1 MIKIPFQEI
10 INKIKEASYLSE
22 EEIHTRIDE
31 KTRQLSGLISKDG
44 AAHIIANELGIRVID
59 QVSGKLQI
67 KNILSGMRSVETAGK
82 VLENYGVREFNSAGR
97 EGKVA
102 SFLLGDESGTIR
114 VVSWG
119 ATADIAGQL
128 APGSIVKIVSGYV
141 RDNRGF
147 IEVHVNEK
155 SKLIVNPEGIAVG
168 DLKPEIARKSIKDL
182 KDGDRDIEI
191 FGTIVQ
197 VFEPKF
203 FEVCPECGSR
213 ARLEGS
219 EYRCRSHGSVVPSYS
234 YVTTIVLDD
243 GTETMRIACFR
254 KEAESLLGISQQ
266 EFQQIRKDP
275 GAFEPWKT
283 ELLGNQIIVKGRCN
297 HNQMFDR
304 LEFVASFLNTS
315 PNPQEEIARLEAK

>member
-10 INKIKEASYLSE
+10 INKIKEASDLSE

-119 ATADIAGQL
+119 ATADIA
-128 APGSIVKIVSGYV
+128 
-141 RDNRGF
+141 
-147 IEVHVNEK
+147 
-155 SKLIVNPEGIAVG
+155 
-168 DLKPEIARKSIKDL
+168 RKSIKDL
-182 KDGDRDIEI
+182 KDGDRDVEI

-219 EYRCRSHGSVVPSYS
+219 EYRCRSHGSVVPAYS